1 MLTTIYKT
9 KLVTKIIVLC
19 ATNAREK
26 QIKTWRETDRDRDK
40 EVVTEEQKPIW
51 IKKEEDKYAK

>member
-40 EVVTEEQKPIW
+40 EVVTEE
-51 IKKEEDKYAK
+51 